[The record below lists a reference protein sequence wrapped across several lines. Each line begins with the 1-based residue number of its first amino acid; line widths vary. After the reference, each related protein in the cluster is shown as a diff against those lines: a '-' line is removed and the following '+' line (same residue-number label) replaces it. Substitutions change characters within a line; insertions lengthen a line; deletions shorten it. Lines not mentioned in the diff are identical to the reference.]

1 LQPPTLF
8 LAGACSSSH
17 IVGMQRNWFPS
28 APDMIFAVVA
38 PLTAI
43 RGAIKLT
50 QADGDLSAHIRMG
63 REILATGHIP
73 THSLASYTAA
83 TESMAGH
90 AWLAEIFF
98 ASLFRLGGLPLI
110 CAISGIVVGLTH
122 GMIALF
128 LRRHGADP
136 RWAFIAALLSLALA
150 STHWLA
156 RPHLFSIVGSALTLF
171 LLESERPRRQL
182 LFVLLFAIWANL
194 HGGWLY
200 GLAMIG
206 MYIAGELA
214 EAWLSADRRAYW
226 LTRAKRD
233 TISFAVASA
242 ATVLNPFGLLL
253 HREVLS
259 AVTSTSLA
267 KNMAEFLPPDFQDP
281 GQWPFLLALLLTVA
295 LLSLG
300 VKRMSLPW
308 LGVVIMSLFFALR
321 SFRNIALFGV
331 TAWPLIALH
340 VAHAFPKGKRPF
352 PLFTEFARLDPNTRL
367 GWVAAPVAILMIILG
382 LNRGWIGGLPV
393 IADHFDR
400 KTFPVVAVDSA
411 RKAGLEGRV
420 FDSWVWGGYIMLAW
434 PEASLHVDPLKFNQT
449 TMDSYTVIE
458 SVRPTWLTELN
469 RWKVR
474 TVIVP
479 AKSPMARAL
488 ETAPGW
494 GLWYSD
500 STAVVYRAAAA
511 P

>member
-1 LQPPTLF
+1 
-8 LAGACSSSH
+8 
-17 IVGMQRNWFPS
+17 MQRNWFPS
-28 APDMIFAVVA
+28 APDLIFAVVA

-63 REILATGHIP
+63 EQILATGHIP

-83 TESMAGH
+83 TEPMVGH
-90 AWLAEIFF
+90 AWLAEILF
-98 ASLFRLGGLPLI
+98 ASLFRIGGLPII
-110 CAISGIVVGLTH
+110 CVISGIVVGLTH
-122 GMIALF
+122 GTIALF

-136 RWAFIAALLSLALA
+136 RWAFLAALLSLALA

-156 RPHLFSIVGSALTLF
+156 RPHLFSIVGSALTIF

-182 LFVLLFAIWANL
+182 LFVPLFAVWANL

-200 GLAMIG
+200 GLALIG
-206 MYIAGELA
+206 MFIVGELA
-214 EAWLSADRRAYW
+214 EAWLSVERRDYW
-226 LTRAKRD
+226 FSRAKRD
-233 TISFAVASA
+233 SYALVLASA
-242 ATVLNPFGLLL
+242 STVLNPFGLAL

-267 KNMAEFLPPDFQDP
+267 RNMAEFLPPNFQDA

-300 VKRMSLPW
+300 VRRMPLPW
-308 LGVVIMSLFFALR
+308 LAVVIMSLFFALR

-340 VAHAFPKGKRPF
+340 VARAFPKGRRPF

-367 GWVAAPVAILMIILG
+367 GWLAAPVAFLMLLLG

-393 IADHFDR
+393 IADSFDK
-400 KTFPVVAVDSA
+400 KTFPVVAVDRA
-411 RKAGLEGRV
+411 RDARLEGRV
-420 FDSWVWGGYIMLAW
+420 FDAWVWGGYIMLAW
-434 PEASLHVDPLKFNQT
+434 PEASLHVDPLKFNQS
-449 TMDSYTVIE
+449 TMHSYTMIE
-458 SVRPTWLTELN
+458 NVQPAWLAELA

-474 TVIVP
+474 TIIVP
-479 AKSPMARAL
+479 TKSPLAQAL
-488 ETAPGW
+488 KTAPAW
-494 GLWYSD
+494 GLWYVD
-500 STAVVYRAAAA
+500 STAVVYRASTA